1 MRNNA
6 HASGRN
12 DELPIE
18 MIPTLFAVGD
28 VFPGGFFVYR
38 DDESQEIIYVNR
50 AALRIFA
57 CADTDQFRELT
68 GGTFRGL
75 VHPDDYENI
84 QGSIDRQIAD
94 ESNDNL
100 DFVEYRIIRRDG
112 EIRWVDDYGRLSHL
126 EGYGNV
132 YYVFISDVT
141 DKLRAEQERF
151 KAELELEQEKRAS
164 EMKSAFLFNI
174 SHDIRTPM
182 NAIIGFSDLAK
193 RHADDPAALADCLD
207 KVEISSKQMLA
218 LIDDILDMNSL
229 TGGRFIAKSE
239 PTGPNGLISVAVDI
253 FRAKAQEKKI
263 ALEQEID
270 LPDRAVLLDKHR
282 FLRLMN
288 NLIDNAVKFTSEGGT
303 VTVKARVKCSEGVYS
318 RYEFSVADTGV
329 GMSEEFA
336 AHMFEAFER
345 EENSTKS
352 GAIGTGLGLS
362 IVKALVDIMGGTIT
376 VQTEK
381 GKGSVFTVELPLKA
395 ADADGSAA
403 PVEIKHPQ
411 ADGKRRLLLVEDV
424 YINRVLAETVLT
436 EAGFTVESVTD
447 GCYAVDAVRERPA
460 GYYDLV
466 LMDIQMPVMN
476 GYEATRAIRALDNGA
491 SLPILALS
499 ANAREEDKKRS
510 LESGMNGHIA
520 KPFETAGLVSRINE
534 QINKDE

>member
-6 HASGRN
+6 PAFGRN
-12 DELPIE
+12 DESHIE
-18 MIPTLFAVGD
+18 MMPTLLAVGD
-28 VFPGGFFVYR
+28 TLPGGFFVYR
-38 DDESQEIIYVNR
+38 NDESQEIFYVNR
-50 AALRIFA
+50 AALRIFD
-57 CADTDQFRELT
+57 CADMEQFRELT

-84 QGSIDRQIAD
+84 QDSIDRQIAD

-112 EIRWVDDYGRLSHL
+112 EIRWIDDYGHLSHL
-126 EGYGNV
+126 EGYGSV

-151 KAELELEQEKRAS
+151 KAELELAQEKRAN

-182 NAIIGFSDLAK
+182 NAIIGFSDLAR
-193 RHADDPAALADCLD
+193 RHADDPAMLADCLE

-218 LIDDILDMNSL
+218 LIDDMLDMNSL
-229 TGGRFIAKSE
+229 AGGRFVAKSE
-239 PTGPNGLISVAVDI
+239 PTKPAGLISVAVDV
-253 FRAKAQEKKI
+253 FRAKAQEKNI
-263 ALEQEID
+263 ALRQETD

-288 NLIDNAVKFTSEGGT
+288 NLIDNAVKFTPEGGT
-303 VTVKARVKCSEGVYS
+303 VTVKARVKRSEGAYA

-329 GMSEEFA
+329 GISEEFA

-352 GAIGTGLGLS
+352 GSIGTGLGLS
-362 IVKALVDIMGGTIT
+362 IVKALADIMGGTVT

-395 ADADGSAA
+395 ADADGSAH
-403 PVEIKHPQ
+403 VEIKQPK

-534 QINKDE
+534 QINKGE

>member
-6 HASGRN
+6 PAFGRN
-12 DELPIE
+12 DESPIE
-18 MIPTLFAVGD
+18 MMPTLLAVGD
-28 VFPGGFFVYR
+28 TLPGGFFVYR
-38 DDESQEIIYVNR
+38 NDESQEIFYVNR
-50 AALRIFA
+50 AALRIFG
-57 CADTDQFRELT
+57 CADMEQFRELT

-84 QGSIDRQIAD
+84 QDSIDRQIAD

-112 EIRWVDDYGRLSHL
+112 EIRWIDDYGHLSHL
-126 EGYGNV
+126 EGYGSV

-151 KAELELEQEKRAS
+151 KAELELAQEKRAN

-182 NAIIGFSDLAK
+182 NAIIGFSDLAR
-193 RHADDPAALADCLD
+193 RHADDPAMLADCLE
-207 KVEISSKQMLA
+207 KVEVSSKQMLA
-218 LIDDILDMNSL
+218 LIDDMLDMNSL

-239 PTGPNGLISVAVDI
+239 PTGLNGLISVAVDI

-288 NLIDNAVKFTSEGGT
+288 NLIDNAVKFTPEGGT
-303 VTVKARVKCSEGVYS
+303 VTVKARVKRSEGAYA

-329 GMSEEFA
+329 GISEEFA

-352 GAIGTGLGLS
+352 GSIGTGLGLS
-362 IVKALVDIMGGTIT
+362 IVKALADIMGGTVT

-395 ADADGSAA
+395 ADADGSAH
-403 PVEIKHPQ
+403 VEIKQPK

>member
-6 HASGRN
+6 PAFGRN
-12 DELPIE
+12 DESPIE
-18 MIPTLFAVGD
+18 MMPTLLAVGD
-28 VFPGGFFVYR
+28 TLPGGFFVYR
-38 DDESQEIIYVNR
+38 NDESQEIFYVNR
-50 AALRIFA
+50 AALRIFG
-57 CADTDQFRELT
+57 CADMEQFRELT

-84 QGSIDRQIAD
+84 QDSIDRQIAD

-112 EIRWVDDYGRLSHL
+112 EIRWIDDYGHLSHL
-126 EGYGNV
+126 EGYGSV

-151 KAELELEQEKRAS
+151 KAELELAQEKRAN

-182 NAIIGFSDLAK
+182 NAIIGFSDLAR
-193 RHADDPAALADCLD
+193 RHADDPAMLADCLE
-207 KVEISSKQMLA
+207 KVEVSSKQMLA
-218 LIDDILDMNSL
+218 LIDDMLDMNSL
-229 TGGRFIAKSE
+229 AGGRFVAKSE
-239 PTGPNGLISVAVDI
+239 PAKLTGLISVAVDV
-253 FRAKAQEKKI
+253 FRAKAQEKNI
-263 ALEQEID
+263 ALLQETD

-288 NLIDNAVKFTSEGGT
+288 NLIDNAVKFTPEGGT
-303 VTVKARVKCSEGVYS
+303 VTVKARVKRSEGAYA

-329 GMSEEFA
+329 GISEEFA

-352 GAIGTGLGLS
+352 GSIGTGLGLS
-362 IVKALVDIMGGTIT
+362 IVKALADIMGGTVT

-395 ADADGSAA
+395 ADADGSAH
-403 PVEIKHPQ
+403 VEIKQPK

-534 QINKDE
+534 QINKGE

>member
-6 HASGRN
+6 PAFGRN
-12 DELPIE
+12 DESPIE
-18 MIPTLFAVGD
+18 MMPTLLAVGD
-28 VFPGGFFVYR
+28 TLPGGFFVYR
-38 DDESQEIIYVNR
+38 NDESQEIFYVNR
-50 AALRIFA
+50 AALRIFG
-57 CADTDQFRELT
+57 CADMEQFRELT

-84 QGSIDRQIAD
+84 QDSIDRQIAD

-112 EIRWVDDYGRLSHL
+112 EIRWVDDYGHLSHL
-126 EGYGNV
+126 EGYGSV

-151 KAELELEQEKRAS
+151 KAELELAQEKRAN

-182 NAIIGFSDLAK
+182 NAIIGFSDLAR
-193 RHADDPAALADCLD
+193 RHADDPAMLADCLE

-218 LIDDILDMNSL
+218 LIDDMLDMNSL
-229 TGGRFIAKSE
+229 AGGRFVAKSE
-239 PTGPNGLISVAVDI
+239 PTKLTGLISVAVDV
-253 FRAKAQEKKI
+253 FRAKAQEKNI
-263 ALEQEID
+263 ALRQEID

-288 NLIDNAVKFTSEGGT
+288 NLIDNAVKFTPEGGT
-303 VTVKARVKCSEGVYS
+303 VTVKAHVKRSEGAYA
-318 RYEFSVADTGV
+318 RYEFSVADTGI
-329 GMSEEFA
+329 GISEEFA

-352 GAIGTGLGLS
+352 GSIGTGLGLS
-362 IVKALVDIMGGTIT
+362 IVKALADIMGGTVT

-395 ADADGSAA
+395 ADADGTAH
-403 PVEIKHPQ
+403 VEIKQPK

-476 GYEATRAIRALDNGA
+476 GYEATRAIRALDNGT

-534 QINKDE
+534 QINKVE